1 MRRLLYWGLLG
12 SLAFALFGGAYH
24 FLYRDAEFWGA
35 EIWEEVIRRSEHS
48 AKAATLPVEK
58 TVTVEAARVRIDTVL
73 DTIQAVAT
81 LMPNEAVV
89 VSPEIAGRI
98 ARLPF
103 VEGDSVKAGELL
115 VELDATILQAELD
128 KVQSDLILAEANQSR
143 AITLVKQGTG
153 TVRDRDEAVAAFQSA
168 YANVALAKARL
179 EKARIAA
186 PLSGVIGLRAVSA
199 GAYVS
204 PGQHIVELA
213 DIDPIKVDFR
223 VPELA
228 LPSLRTGQS
237 VRVSVDA
244 LPGRI
249 FDGEVYVIDPIVDAN
264 GRAVRL
270 RARIANPDGKL
281 SPGLFARVQIVVD
294 RRENALLIPE
304 SAVFAD
310 NQAHYVYRVV
320 DGRAVRTK
328 IELGRRQPG
337 HVEVRGGLDGDAVV
351 VTAGNQQ
358 IREGDRVTISGPGA
372 GT

>member
-1 MRRLLYWGLLG
+1 MRRLIYWGLLG

-35 EIWEEVIRRSEHS
+35 EIWDEVIRRAEHT
-48 AKAATLPVEK
+48 AKAATLPAEK
-58 TVTVEAARVRIDTVL
+58 IVTVEAARVRIDTVL
-73 DTIQAVAT
+73 DTIQTVAT

-103 VEGDSVKAGELL
+103 AEGDSVKAGELL

-153 TVRDRDEAVAAFQSA
+153 IVRDRDEAVAAYQSA

-179 EKARIAA
+179 EKTRIAA

-328 IELGRRQPG
+328 VDLGKRRPG
-337 HVEVRGGLDGDAVV
+337 EVEVRGGLDGDAVV

-358 IREGDRVTISGPGA
+358 IREGDRVTISEPGA
-372 GT
+372 GA